1 MDRDP
6 LRARRWLR
14 LDAVYCAGAGVIVL
28 ALAVPLGRLFHI
40 PPWLAAVIGG
50 ATLVWA
56 FLVARLASRGDWRR
70 SVRLVARANAAASL
84 GLLALGVVAPSV
96 AASLLLVAVAVEV
109 AAFAV
114 VQARTLS
121 R

>member
-1 MDRDP
+1 MDREP
-6 LRARRWLR
+6 LLARRWLR
-14 LDAVYCAGAGVIVL
+14 LDAAYCAGAGLIAL
-28 ALAVPLGRLFHI
+28 ALSVPLSRLFHI
-40 PPWLAAVIGG
+40 SPFLAAVIGG

-56 FLVARLASRGDWRR
+56 LLLARLASGGDWRR

-84 GLLALGVVAPSV
+84 GLLALGVVAPGV
-96 AASLLLVAVAVEV
+96 AARLLLVAVAIEV